1 MHGNLFYG
9 CGTALVTPFRGNR
22 VDFDALEGLID
33 WQLDSGADAVVALG
47 TTGEPAAVTDSERS
61 AIIECAAARCLHR
74 APLVVGTGSNDT
86 RRAVAQSVEA
96 RRLGA
101 DALLV
106 VTPYY
111 NRASRAGLIAHFNAV
126 ADSVDIP
133 VIMYNV
139 PARTGVNL
147 DAETVAELAKH
158 PNLCAVKEASGSLRQ
173 MTDLA
178 RACGDGVAIYC
189 GNDDQIPA
197 AMALGARGAI
207 SVAANI
213 IMNRNEQRA
222 AEAQTAAVS
231 VSAPGGRGTFFDAYR
246 SERDSVRTQELAYL
260 DAIVAQGGDEST
272 LSDAQ
277 KQKMTLV
284 SCMESEL
291 NTENLIRA
299 KGFEEVIV
307 SMHNGSV
314 NVIVDA
320 DALTD
325 EQVAQ
330 ILDIVLRETGETA
343 ENIKVSTAQ

>member
-33 WQLDSGADAVVALG
+33 WQLDCGADAIVILG
-47 TTGEPAAVTDSERS
+47 TTGEPATVSGSERS

-101 DALLV
+101 EALLV

-111 NRASRAGLIAHFNAV
+111 NRASRAGLIGHFNAV

-147 DAETVAELAKH
+147 DADTVAELAKH

-178 RACGDGVAIYC
+178 RACGEGVAVYC
-189 GNDDQIPA
+189 GNDDQVPA
-197 AMALGARGAI
+197 AMALGARGVI

-213 IMNRNEQRA
+213 IPGVMSDMVSDWLRGEPKRCL
-222 AEAQTAAVS
+222 EAQLEYLPLIRRLFDEVSPIPVKAAL
-231 VSAPGGRGTFFDAYR
+231 ALMGKIENTLRLPLCPLDPDR
-246 SERDSVRTQELAYL
+246 QELL
-260 DAIVAQGGDEST
+260 RRELKRVG
-272 LSDAQ
+272 
-277 KQKMTLV
+277 LV
-284 SCMESEL
+284 
-291 NTENLIRA
+291 
-299 KGFEEVIV
+299 G
-307 SMHNGSV
+307 
-314 NVIVDA
+314 
-320 DALTD
+320 
-325 EQVAQ
+325 
-330 ILDIVLRETGETA
+330 
-343 ENIKVSTAQ
+343 

>member
-101 DALLV
+101 DTLLV

-213 IMNRNEQRA
+213 IPGVMSDM
-222 AEAQTAAVS
+222 VS
-231 VSAPGGRGTFFDAYR
+231 DWLRG
-246 SERDSVRTQELAYL
+246 EPKKCL
-260 DAIVAQGGDEST
+260 DAQ
-272 LSDAQ
+272 
-277 KQKMTLV
+277 
-284 SCMESEL
+284 MEYL
-291 NTENLIRA
+291 PLIRCL
-299 KGFEEVIV
+299 FDEVNPIPV
-307 SMHNGSV
+307 KAALAMMGKIENTLRLPLCPL
-314 NVIVDA
+314 DA
-320 DALTD
+320 EKQ
-325 EQVAQ
+325 EQ
-330 ILDIVLRETGETA
+330 LRREMKRMKL
-343 ENIKVSTAQ
+343 IS